1 MLRLL
6 TLLIICLSSCASLP
20 EYKRTFVNEEE
31 MGIGLSEVDNL
42 SNNGKTYREGSQ
54 GANGGKSGG
63 GCGCN

>member
-1 MLRLL
+1 MIKLIPIF
-6 TLLIICLSSCASLP
+6 TLVLCSCANLP
-20 EYKRTFVNEEE
+20 EYKKTFVNEEE

-54 GANGGKSGG
+54 GVNGGKSGG

>member
-1 MLRLL
+1 MLKVIPILV
-6 TLLIICLSSCASLP
+6 IIISSCANLP
-20 EYKRTFVNEEE
+20 EYKKTFVNEGE
-31 MGIGLSEVDNL
+31 MGIGLSDVDNL